1 MTANNASDN
10 NIEHCR
16 LILLLLRRFPQAI
29 QTHSPRLLETLIVGI
44 TAKPPTANHQQ
55 FRDMLINEA
64 LPLVAQKPPEQL
76 PSALVNRIMAFG
88 FEHYVQLM
96 FKEDDNPDRL
106 TAISEHWRHLFD
118 LLSLCGRMLKW
129 ELPFIGV
136 YNRATSKDTYWQR
149 LIQIVSSAPP
159 RPSENKQILFCATI
173 TFTISL
179 QEYIET
185 IIAADGG
192 GGGAGKDYILVEG
205 FRAENHRSAEKKAET
220 SGALDSSAPYISVF
234 TPCTPETPV
243 CLVTAAQ
250 CWQLLHSNDI
260 LKIDFSQL
268 LMTVPMSAW
277 INRFLIDLAVYL
289 GRSDEAHQLLAKE
302 SAGMLRS
309 LRFMSLGALGNFNVS
324 PFCHFVFIF
333 YIIILIFVNGP
344 QTSWAGCTRS

>member
-1 MTANNASDN
+1 MTANTATDN

-29 QTHSPRLLETLIVGI
+29 QTHSPRLLETLIVAI
-44 TAKPPTANHQQ
+44 TAKPPSANHQQ
-55 FRDMLINEA
+55 FRDMLINET
-64 LPLVAQKPPEQL
+64 LPLIASKPPEQL
-76 PSALVNRIMAFG
+76 PSVLVNRIMAFG

-96 FKEDDNPDRL
+96 FREDENGVDRM
-106 TAISEHWRHLFD
+106 ANIADHWRHVFD

-129 ELPFIGV
+129 EMPFIGT
-136 YNRATSKDTYWQR
+136 YSRSTSKDTYWQR

-185 IIAADGG
+185 VMAASDR
-192 GGGAGKDYILVEG
+192 ASHQSNDFVLVEG
-205 FRAENHRSAEKKAET
+205 FRATTENGSKKTEASVT
-220 SGALDSSAPYISVF
+220 QDATAAPYISVF
-234 TPCTPETPV
+234 GGCTAETPV

-260 LKIDFSQL
+260 LKSDFSQL
-268 LMTVPMSAW
+268 LMTVPMSGW

-289 GRSDEAHQLLAKE
+289 GRSEEAQQLMVKE
-302 SAGMLRS
+302 SAGILRN
-309 LRFMSLGALGNFNVS
+309 LRLMSLGNFNVS
-324 PFCHFVFIF
+324 K
-333 YIIILIFVNGP
+333 NGHP
-344 QTSWAGCTRS
+344 KI